1 MSIYKTTVQ
10 KQFTQNNIFNVEWW
24 SWFVRWFYLESDFQD
39 YIYSIKKISASKK
52 EKYKNNNNNKNKLET
67 FPANLPIHIH
77 IYKIINRLVFKIKDG
92 CQVDL
97 QEHEIII
104 LFGNL
109 KKLIDKT
116 KNGQNVSI
124 LELVQV
130 VLVKCSLVANQYQ
143 QKSEIL
149 FTFRSNKSC
158 AYLLNIE
165 PRDL

>member
-1 MSIYKTTVQ
+1 MSIHKATVQ

-24 SWFVRWFYLESDFQD
+24 SWFVRWFYLEPDFQD

-92 CQVDL
+92 CQVVTRTWD
-97 QEHEIII
+97 HKIIW
-104 LFGNL
+104 NL

-165 PRDL
+165 PRNL

>member
-52 EKYKNNNNNKNKLET
+52 EKYNNNNKNKLET

-92 CQVDL
+92 CQVVTRTWN
-97 QEHEIII
+97 HKITW
-104 LFGNL
+104 NL